1 MHHCC
6 ITRKDASVPDA
17 RISKHNISALFV
29 SLDAPTGGASA
40 ADTLKTVLPELQA
53 KNIVEGKYI
62 R

>member
-1 MHHCC
+1 
-6 ITRKDASVPDA
+6 
-17 RISKHNISALFV
+17 V
-29 SLDAPTGGASA
+29 SLDAPTSGASA